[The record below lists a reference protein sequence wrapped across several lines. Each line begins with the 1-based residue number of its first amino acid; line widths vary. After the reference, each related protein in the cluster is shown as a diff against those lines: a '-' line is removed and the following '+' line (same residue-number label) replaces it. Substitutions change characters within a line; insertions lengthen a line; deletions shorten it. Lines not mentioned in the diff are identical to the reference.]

1 MIQVTNIQDLKTAVN
16 QNGEMVIAMNNNDI
30 VIMKME
36 EYREKLLKEDI
47 EEHLL
52 KAEDDIRNGR
62 VKDAIY
68 WTTTK
73 KLLIPRIYNEQ
84 SKFNKEDTIICHFC
98 KRLLLLP
105 YPHTENYKQWQV
117 EEIHKYLKCY
127 SFDNDLNEYLK
138 LKEEYNL
145 ENKRETIRN

>member
-62 VKDAIY
+62 VKDAREVFKG
-68 WTTTK
+68 W
-73 KLLIPRIYNEQ
+73 
-84 SKFNKEDTIICHFC
+84 
-98 KRLLLLP
+98 
-105 YPHTENYKQWQV
+105 
-117 EEIHKYLKCY
+117 
-127 SFDNDLNEYLK
+127 
-138 LKEEYNL
+138 KEEYG
-145 ENKRETIRN
+145 I

>member
-1 MIQVTNIQDLKTAVN
+1 MCIEITKIINVQDLKTVIN

-62 VKDAIY
+62 VRAARDVFKEWKEKYGI
-68 WTTTK
+68 
-73 KLLIPRIYNEQ
+73 LYN
-84 SKFNKEDTIICHFC
+84 
-98 KRLLLLP
+98 
-105 YPHTENYKQWQV
+105 
-117 EEIHKYLKCY
+117 
-127 SFDNDLNEYLK
+127 
-138 LKEEYNL
+138 
-145 ENKRETIRN
+145 

>member
-52 KAEDDIRNGR
+52 KADREKLLKEDIEEHLLKAEDDIRNGR
-62 VKDAIY
+62 VRDA
-68 WTTTK
+68 
-73 KLLIPRIYNEQ
+73 REV
-84 SKFNKEDTIICHFC
+84 FKEW
-98 KRLLLLP
+98 K
-105 YPHTENYKQWQV
+105 E
-117 EEIHKYLKCY
+117 KYG
-127 SFDNDLNEYLK
+127 
-138 LKEEYNL
+138 
-145 ENKRETIRN
+145 I